1 MSRAVYLNMS
11 EGTVVARCLAEKV
24 SISTIEALPAG
35 GTRLVCMSSDGAE
48 RMRQKLKKSLM
59 MGDVA
64 RERHGPG
71 WPFQ

>member
-1 MSRAVYLNMS
+1 MSRAVYLAMT

-24 SISTIEALPAG
+24 GISAIEALPAG
-35 GTRLVCMSSDGAE
+35 GTRLVCMSVDGAA
-48 RMRQKLKKSLM
+48 RIRTKLKKNLM
-59 MGDVA
+59 TGDVA